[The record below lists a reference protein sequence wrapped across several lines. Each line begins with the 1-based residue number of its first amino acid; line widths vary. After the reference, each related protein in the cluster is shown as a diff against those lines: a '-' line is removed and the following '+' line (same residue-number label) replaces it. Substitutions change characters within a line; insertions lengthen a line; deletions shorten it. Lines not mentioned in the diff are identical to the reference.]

1 MGDNPEVGETNED
14 SLDFATGDTFERIL
28 SVGELVVS
36 RSMLPAKPESFSP
49 GEEVVDVVPA
59 LSETEWVIGVG

>member
-1 MGDNPEVGETNED
+1 VGDNPEVGED

-28 SVGELVVS
+28 NVGELVVS
-36 RSMLPAKPESFSP
+36 RSMLPAKPENFSP

-59 LSETEWVIGVG
+59 LSEIEWVIAVG